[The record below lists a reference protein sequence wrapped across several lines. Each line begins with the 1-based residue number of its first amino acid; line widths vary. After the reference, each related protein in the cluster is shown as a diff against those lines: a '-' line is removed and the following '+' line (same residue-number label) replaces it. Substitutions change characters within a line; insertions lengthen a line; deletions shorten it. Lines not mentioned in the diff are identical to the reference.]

1 VIKKIIPDILL
12 FSAMVVLVISC
23 ANPVSPEGGPKDT
36 TPPKVLNCDPP
47 NQSVHFSGSGIRIEF
62 NEFISLKNPTS
73 EIFISPPLSK
83 TPDTRL
89 RGKSLLLKI
98 EDTLK
103 ANTTYSISFGDA
115 ITDLTE
121 GNVLKEFTYVFS
133 TGDYIDSLSLKGKV
147 INAFTQKPESN
158 VYVTLYVN
166 NNDTL
171 PFDSLP
177 LKVAP
182 YYLTKTDDNGA
193 FTLGNLQQ
201 ARFKLLAIEDMNS
214 DLFFSQPSER
224 IAFMDSLV
232 DPYYIEIPKPIKV
245 DSLKADSVPAIHEK
259 KHKLSPGQIKKADS
273 IRIADSVNAI
283 NKKYP
288 SFTLRMFVEEDSI
301 QRISKITTPREG
313 MIVFIFK
320 YPLKNGVFRP
330 LDPDSILAPWLLE
343 ESGKRDSVTIW
354 LTGKH
359 PDTLKIQI
367 SDKGEVLDTA
377 HIDLQPKPKSK
388 KEEKETPSNL
398 LTLKTNTGN
407 GFNQFRSDLVIT
419 ASYPLLKWDL
429 NQIMLI
435 DGKDT
440 IRPQCR
446 FVDSLKRTIVVLHK
460 WGEDKQYKLFIPDS
474 VFFGINNFTQDSIRI
489 EFKTKAPKEFG
500 NLILAFNPEQ
510 EGQYIVQIL
519 DEKESTIFEQQ
530 IASDSSLLKFNY
542 MTPGKFKIKA
552 ILDRNRNRRWDTG
565 SYRNNIQP
573 EEVFYLP
580 KILEIR
586 ANWDIEETW
595 SL

>member
-1 VIKKIIPDILL
+1 MAALL
-12 FSAMVVLVISC
+12 MNC

-36 TPPKVLNCDPP
+36 KPPEILNCDPP
-47 NQSVHFSGSGIRIEF
+47 NQSVHFSGSAIRIEF

-73 EIFISPPLSK
+73 EIFLSPPLSK
-83 TPDTRL
+83 PPDTRL
-89 RGKSLLLKI
+89 RGKSLILKI

-103 ANTTYSISFGDA
+103 TNTTYSVSFGDA

-121 GNVLKEFTYVFS
+121 GNVLKGFTYVFS
-133 TGDYIDSLSLKGKV
+133 TGDYIDSLSLRGKV
-147 INAFTQKPESN
+147 INAFTLQPESN
-158 VYVTLYVN
+158 VFVTLYIN

-171 PFDSLP
+171 PLDSLP
-177 LKVAP
+177 LKTAP

-214 DLFFSQPSER
+214 DLYFSQPSER
-224 IAFMDSLV
+224 IAFMDSLI
-232 DPYYIEIPKPIKV
+232 DPYYIEIPKPIKADSSKT
-245 DSLKADSVPAIHEK
+245 DSLPVQPEK
-259 KHKLSPGQIKKADS
+259 KIKPPSAQMKKADS
-273 IRIADSVNAI
+273 IRIADSVKALNA
-283 NKKYP
+283 KYP
-288 SFTLRMFVEEDSI
+288 SSTLRMFIEEDSI

-320 YPLKNGVFRP
+320 YPLKGGVFKP
-330 LDPDSILAPWLLE
+330 LNPDSILSPLLFE
-343 ESGKRDSVTIW
+343 ESRKHDSVTIW

-367 SDKGEVLDTA
+367 SDRSGILDTA

-388 KEEKETPSNL
+388 KEIKETPSNL
-398 LTLKTNTGN
+398 LTFSSNTGN
-407 GFNQFRSDLVIT
+407 GFNQFRGNLALT
-419 ASYPLLKWDL
+419 ASYPLIKWNL
-429 NQIMLI
+429 NQIKLI

-440 IRPQCR
+440 IHPQCH
-446 FVDSLKRTIVVLHK
+446 FSDSLKRTIVVLHK

-474 VFFGINNFTQDSIRI
+474 VFFGINNLTQDSIRI

-500 NLILAFNPEQ
+500 NLILAFNPAH

-519 DEKESTIFEQQ
+519 DEKESTLFEQQ
-530 IASDSSLLKFNY
+530 IVSDTSLMKFNY

-552 ILDRNRNRRWDTG
+552 ILDRNRNRQWDTG
-565 SYRNNIQP
+565 DYRKNIQP

-580 KILEIR
+580 KTLEIR